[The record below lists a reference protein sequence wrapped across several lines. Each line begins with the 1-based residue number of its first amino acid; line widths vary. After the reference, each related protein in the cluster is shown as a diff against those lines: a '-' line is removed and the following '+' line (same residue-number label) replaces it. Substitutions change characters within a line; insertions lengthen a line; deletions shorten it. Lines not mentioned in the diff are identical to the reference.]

1 MFDEN
6 MVNKLDDYY
15 FIYGICNE
23 YPAEDRYLKQ
33 RYLIHNLY

>member
-23 YPAEDRYLKQ
+23 YPDQDR
-33 RYLIHNLY
+33 

>member
-23 YPAEDRYLKQ
+23 YQIKTVILSQ

>member
-23 YPAEDRYLKQ
+23 Y
-33 RYLIHNLY
+33 

>member
-23 YPAEDRYLKQ
+23 YPDQDRYLKQ
-33 RYLIHNLY
+33 RYLIHELY

>member
-23 YPAEDRYLKQ
+23 YPDQDRY
-33 RYLIHNLY
+33 

>member
-23 YPAEDRYLKQ
+23 YP
-33 RYLIHNLY
+33 

>member
-6 MVNKLDDYY
+6 MVNKLGDYY

-23 YPAEDRYLKQ
+23 YPDQDR
-33 RYLIHNLY
+33 

>member
-23 YPAEDRYLKQ
+23 YEYPDQDRYLK
-33 RYLIHNLY
+33 

>member
-23 YPAEDRYLKQ
+23 YTGSRPLSKQ
-33 RYLIHNLY
+33 RYLIHKLY